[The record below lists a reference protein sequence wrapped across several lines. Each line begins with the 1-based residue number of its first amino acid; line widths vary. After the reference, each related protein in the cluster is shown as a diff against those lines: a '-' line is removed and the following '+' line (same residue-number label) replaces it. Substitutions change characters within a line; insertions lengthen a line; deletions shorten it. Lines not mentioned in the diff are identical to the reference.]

1 MSQVP
6 AMDVSNLE
14 SNTPPPE
21 DADDNKEPVVVI
33 IPQQNPYFYYALI
46 FFTALLVVGSLVFMY
61 KYSQFKGDKVQSFV
75 HIHEGSVNPPGQL
88 SINGPFLG
96 KVRVSGTGLAISNG
110 GDDKKKQSYC
120 DDASKVAVGLKEAC
134 NMMRIPTMYFGHIH
148 ATWSVLGAQSVPAI
162 LKHIYLI
169 CFAFSCFMLS
179 DLYVRFIGPDSIDP
193 DRKLTT
199 RWVRTGLVLLAIL
212 AFLIAICL
220 DLRNEMYQYENGT
233 QKYAIGSVS
242 TGAFFW
248 IATFLIICSSQIDEV
263 TQDAW
268 HKHVNLN
275 MSYLVLLLLPLFMI
289 LGLLD
294 LGKNVVDVHI
304 QLIFFSSIFF
314 ALLDIFQMRVMP
326 VLEDFE
332 ISKTPTQIGSTLDE
346 IKKKDHD
353 KINRHVLY
361 IQIFVVLACILC
373 KLFVYVPTLE
383 LVGRYYIGNNIGS
396 FSGIM
401 LVFQICFLILTSL
414 LDLIHITLFQNKKLY
429 TIGRTVFVYVF
440 IVVSLVMTWTT
451 IEVPKVR

>member
-1 MSQVP
+1 MSEIP
-6 AMDVSNLE
+6 AMDVSSLE

-21 DADDNKEPVVVI
+21 DADVEDNKKPVVVI
-33 IPQQNPYFYYALI
+33 PQTNLYFYYALI

-75 HIHEGSVNPPGQL
+75 HIYEGSVNPLGQL

-110 GDDKKKQSYC
+110 GDVKKKQSYC
-120 DDASKVAVGLKEAC
+120 DDASRVAVDLKEAC
-134 NMMRIPTMYFGHIH
+134 NMMRIPTMYFGQIH

-179 DLYVRFIGPDSIDP
+179 DLYVRFIGPDSINP
-193 DRKLTT
+193 HRKLTT

-263 TQDAW
+263 EQDAW

-294 LGKNVVDVHI
+294 LEKNVVDVHI

-326 VLEDFE
+326 VLEDLE
-332 ISKTPTQIGSTLDE
+332 IIKTPTQNDSTLDE
-346 IKKKDHD
+346 DK

-383 LVGRYYIGNNIGS
+383 LVGRYYIGGKTSS

-401 LVFQICFLILTSL
+401 LIFQICFLISTTAV
-414 LDLIHITLFQNKKLY
+414 DLIHIALYQHKLFY
-429 TIGRTVFVYVF
+429 TICRTVIVYVF
-440 IVVSLVMTWTT
+440 IVASLVMTWTGLA
-451 IEVPKVR
+451 ISNS

>member
-1 MSQVP
+1 MSESIR
-6 AMDVSNLE
+6 MDALSLE
-14 SNTPPPE
+14 SNEAPKPE
-21 DADDNKEPVVVI
+21 TEPQDQENSYV
-33 IPQQNPYFYYALI
+33 QQNPYWYYAVL
-46 FFTALLVVGSLVFMY
+46 FFMGLLATGSLVCMY
-61 KYSQFKGDKVQSFV
+61 KYSRFEGNKVQSFV
-75 HIHEGSVNPPGQL
+75 HIYEGSVNPLGFPLPPVGQL

-110 GDDKKKQSYC
+110 GEANKKQSYC

-162 LKHIYLI
+162 LKYIYLI

-179 DLYVRFIGPDSIDP
+179 DLYVRFIGPDRFYP
-193 DRKLTT
+193 ARWATT
-199 RWVRTGLVLLAIL
+199 RWIRTGLVLLAIV
-212 AFLIAICL
+212 AFLVAICL
-220 DLRNEMYQYENGT
+220 DLRNEMHQYENGT

-248 IATFLIICSSQIDEV
+248 IATFLIICSSQIDEAE
-263 TQDAW
+263 QGDW

-275 MSYLVLLLLPLFMI
+275 MSYLILLLLPLFVI

-314 ALLDIFQMRVMP
+314 ALLDIFLMRVMP
-326 VLEDFE
+326 VLEDLKAITTNGVDKE
-332 ISKTPTQIGSTLDE
+332 QIE
-346 IKKKDHD
+346 
-353 KINRHVLY
+353 RHVLY

-373 KLFVYVPTLE
+373 KLFVYVPTLQ
-383 LVGRYYIGNNIGS
+383 LVGRYYIGDKLSS

-401 LVFQICFLILTSL
+401 LVIQIVFLVLTSL
-414 LDLIHITLFQNKKLY
+414 IDLIHIAFFQDKLVY
-429 TIGRTVFVYVF
+429 TIGRTVFVYFF
-440 IVVSLVMTWTT
+440 IVASLAMTWT
-451 IEVPKVR
+451 IEVPAVPVSS

>member
-1 MSQVP
+1 MSELMPVV
-6 AMDVSNLE
+6 DGLSLE
-14 SNTPPPE
+14 SNETP
-21 DADDNKEPVVVI
+21 NIVVKIEPIVKIV
-33 IPQQNPYFYYALI
+33 QKNPYFYYALML
-46 FFTALLVVGSLVFMY
+46 FTGLLAVGSLVCMY
-61 KYSQFKGDKVQSFV
+61 KYSQFKGDNVQSFV
-75 HIHEGSVNPPGQL
+75 HIYEGSVNPLGQL

-179 DLYVRFIGPDSIDP
+179 DLYVRFIGGPDSIYP
-193 DRKLTT
+193 DRWPTT
-199 RWVRTGLVLLAIL
+199 RWVRTGLVFLAII

-220 DLRNEMYQYENGT
+220 DLRNEMHEYENGT

-263 TQDAW
+263 KQDAW

-275 MSYLVLLLLPLFMI
+275 MSYLMLLLLPLFMI

-294 LGKNVVDVHI
+294 LGKNVVDVHV

-326 VLEDFE
+326 VLEDLE
-332 ISKTPTQIGSTLDE
+332 GITQIGSTKEDN
-346 IKKKDHD
+346 DD
-353 KINRHVLY
+353 KINRNVLY

-373 KLFVYVPTLE
+373 RLFVYVPTLE
-383 LVGRYYIGNNIGS
+383 LVGRYYIGGNLSS

-401 LVFQICFLILTSL
+401 LIIQIIFLALTSAV
-414 LDLIHITLFQNKKLY
+414 DLIHIAFIQNKLVY
-429 TIGRTVFVYVF
+429 TIARTIIVYAV
-440 IVVSLVMTWTT
+440 IAASIAVTWT
-451 IEVPKVR
+451 IKVPSS